1 MCTEESF
8 LEKLTFSGKR
18 RSPTGMKDWGYNIDF
33 CRAVISAQ
41 SYLGALKTKGS
52 ANKRPTLK
60 VLLKT
65 VFSENLL
72 NALDI

>member
-1 MCTEESF
+1 
-8 LEKLTFSGKR
+8 
-18 RSPTGMKDWGYNIDF
+18 MKDWGYDIDF
-33 CRAVISAQ
+33 CSAVISAQ

-65 VFSENLL
+65 VFCQESY
-72 NALDI
+72 NALSI